1 MLTLS
6 DVWPLFDLE
15 ITSPRLVMRPV
26 RDSDLPG
33 IIDAALAG
41 IHDPA
46 VMPFSVPWTDAP
58 RDQLIRDSARHQW
71 QLRSGVRPDNWT
83 VNFTVLQDGVPL
95 GTQSLSAADF
105 SNTRTVESGSWLSLP
120 HQGQGLG
127 KEMRAAALLFAFDH
141 LGAKIAES
149 SAASW
154 NGASLGVSHGLG
166 YRDTGVT
173 IEEVRPGEVTQVQGV
188 RLDAGNFVRP
198 GWNISVTGLE
208 QARRDLFPPVTA
220 HSAG

>member
-58 RDQLIRDSARHQW
+58 RDELIRETAKHQW
-71 QLRSGVRPDNWT
+71 RLRASVRPDHWT
-83 VNFTVLQDGVPL
+83 VNFAVLHDGVPL
-95 GTQSLSAADF
+95 GIQDLSAADF
-105 SNTRTVESGSWLSLP
+105 TATRTVQSGSWLSRR
-120 HQGQGLG
+120 HQGKGFG
-127 KEMRAAALLFAFDH
+127 KEMRAAVLLFAFDH
-141 LGAKIAES
+141 LGAATAES
-149 SAASW
+149 SAAVW

-166 YRDTGVT
+166 YRNTAISTFEG
-173 IEEVRPGEVTQVQGV
+173 RPGETTQVQELRV
-188 RLDAGNFVRP
+188 DAGDFIRP
-198 GWNISVTGLE
+198 GWDISVAGLE
-208 QARRDLFPPVTA
+208 RARRDLFHPATTLA
-220 HSAG
+220 AG